1 MASLRPVAAA
11 VPIEWSPGV
20 IALTEGVF
28 CIPPPYVEQAGCG
41 ALYSQVQDRFG
52 LFNFLFLCGGRSNL
66 RDFHQRLKRDISR

>member
-28 CIPPPYVEQAGCG
+28 CIPPPYVGQAG
-41 ALYSQVQDRFG
+41 G
-52 LFNFLFLCGGRSNL
+52 LWGTLFTSTGKIWSFQFSFFFVEGG
-66 RDFHQRLKRDISR
+66 KI